1 MLLTD
6 DQIPEKYKT
15 ILALSPDKQT
25 QYLLDNI
32 YKDGAKA
39 QLKKVV
45 EILEKKNKLNAL
57 KSVLKAGHTGF
68 ISQGLYLNNKDWQS
82 LLEEVK

>member
-6 DQIPEKYKT
+6 EAIRGLGLVTYNENGDISDVDIEG
-15 ILALSPDKQT
+15 I
-25 QYLLDNI
+25 
-32 YKDGAKA
+32 AKA

-68 ISQGLYLNNKDWQS
+68 ISQGLYLNSESWQS
-82 LLEEVK
+82 LLEEVKDGNNI